1 MATREEKNNFCLMI
15 EEMAQKMNLTLI
27 DAITHYCEES
37 GLEVEVAATLVN
49 ENLKSK
55 IAAEAENLRFIQRG
69 SRLPI

>member
-1 MATREEKNNFCLMI
+1 MATREEKNNFCIMI
-15 EEMAQKMNLTLI
+15 EEMASKMNLSLI

-37 GLEVEVAATLVN
+37 GLEVEVAASLIN

-55 IAAEAENLRFIQRG
+55 IEVEAQTLRFIQRS